1 MEWPANPTDLNI
13 NENVLGHLDQAVCR
27 GCPQFSSVN
36 LFNNAKFC
44 EWGKIP
50 QESVKK
56 LYATLKKELAKFR
69 CTEENLLVTEKL
81 YEQSS

>member
-1 MEWPANPTDLNI
+1 M
-13 NENVLGHLDQAVCR
+13 
-27 GCPQFSSVN
+27 
-36 LFNNAKFC
+36 
-44 EWGKIP
+44 GKKP

-69 CTEENLLVTEKL
+69 YTEENLLVTEKL